1 MTFPDYSQN
10 THVLSGDDDHKVGDL
25 SDEEGAVVGADDDN
39 GADWPSDEIA

>member
-10 THVLSGDDDHKVGDL
+10 THVLSGDDDYKVGDF
-25 SDEEGAVVGADDDN
+25 SDEEGADDDN

>member
-10 THVLSGDDDHKVGDL
+10 THVLSGDDDDHKVCDL
-25 SDEEGAVVGADDDN
+25 SDGEGADDDN